1 MPSKASIRVRQEE
14 QIKVK
19 QKWISNLLRPKKS
32 KSNNS
37 KEEIVTDAKI
47 FQDQNCRTANHSM
60 VLCHVRN
67 HVLAIFKSPKYLYNR
82 EKQRLKEKVYA

>member
-47 FQDQNCRTANHSM
+47 FQKKSCRTAKHSM

>member
-14 QIKVK
+14 QIKIK
-19 QKWISNLLRPKKS
+19 QKQISNLLRPKKS

-47 FQDQNCRTANHSM
+47 LQKQSCRTAKHSM

>member
-1 MPSKASIRVRQEE
+1 MQSKASIRVRQEE
-14 QIKVK
+14 QIKVTQK
-19 QKWISNLLRPKKS
+19 QISNLLRPKKS

-37 KEEIVTDAKI
+37 KEEIVTNAKI
-47 FQDQNCRTANHSM
+47 FQRQNCKTAKYST

-82 EKQRLKEKVYA
+82 EKQRLKEEVYA